1 LVIEKQINQAI
12 LSIMVRHKYAVVD
25 IYQLSSS
32 YQQKGKYLFNFAEFI
47 ANYRIINSYL
57 KNYGCLVQCIWF

>member
-1 LVIEKQINQAI
+1 
-12 LSIMVRHKYAVVD
+12 MVRHKYAVVD